1 MKKLI
6 TILILLCFTITGY
19 PQNFDFQWQNPK
31 VSGNT
36 LNDALTLP
44 NGKIVAAGEISTF
57 RISEDGGNSF
67 SAAMVDAER
76 RGAKA
81 AFFVNNSV
89 GFLCGE
95 GGMILKTTDGGLT
108 FTAQTSNTTEVLW
121 DIEFQDENT
130 GYAVGAA
137 GVMLKTTN
145 GGTTWSQISVPVTNI
160 IYAVHI
166 VSPTNIFMGTT
177 STSATQIL
185 NRSTD
190 GGTTWQNVSP
200 AGFASSVYSIKFV
213 DANIGYVACSSG
225 KVLKTSDGGATF
237 IESIDFGSNAN
248 YSLHFVD
255 AMTGYVPSGGEVYKT
270 TDGGTVWTLA
280 GSGFETLRGITVQS
294 GNIIIV
300 GSYGSIIK
308 STDQG
313 ANWGTINSTV
323 TTDLIREIHFVN
335 SDTGY
340 AVSGSTVTADTLGY
354 ILKTIDGGA
363 TWTQM
368 PYNFGYQ
375 LFSLAMPTPTTWYA
389 GSGHNKIYKT
399 TDAGETWVVQTQP
412 ITGTTHDFY
421 EIGYADENTLYASGL
436 AGKIIKTTNGG
447 AVWTEVVNP
456 FGTTSAIYDLHVFD
470 ALTVIGVGISA
481 KAYKT
486 TDGGTTWN
494 PLTTGVP
501 GNYFSVEFLN
511 NNFGVIV
518 GYASGSAPQVTITTN
533 GGTTWVP
540 SSLPSEFDV
549 FASVWGIGILD
560 ANRIWISDLN
570 GKIGFTTDG
579 GTTWTRAKA
588 FSSNGLYDIS
598 IVEDDMWLAGSGGS
612 IIKGFSDPIPVE
624 LVSFSYSKT
633 SEAIVLN
640 WKTATE
646 TNNYGFEIER
656 KSNSNWEVIA
666 FITGAGN
673 SVTPLEYNFTDT
685 DYPSGKIIY
694 RLKQID
700 YDGTVTYAGIVEV
713 DASMPLEFSLGQ
725 NYPNPFNPST
735 TIKYS
740 VPVNGMV
747 NIRVYDMIGRSA
759 LVLVNQVMEAGE
771 HSISF
776 DASKL
781 SSGVYFYEL
790 TAGDYKAVKKMIL
803 IK

>member
-1 MKKLI
+1 MKKLF
-6 TILILLCFTITGY
+6 TILILLCLTITSY
-19 PQNFDFQWQNPK
+19 PQNFDFEWQNPK

-44 NGKIVAAGEISTF
+44 NGNVLAAGEISTF
-57 RISEDGGNSF
+57 RISVDGGNTF
-67 SAAMVDAER
+67 SAAMVDVQR
-76 RGAKA
+76 RGIKA
-81 AFFVNNSV
+81 AFFINNNV
-89 GFLCGE
+89 GYLCGE
-95 GGMILKTTDGGLT
+95 GGMILKTTDSGLT
-108 FTAQTSNTTEVLW
+108 FLPQTSNTTEVLW

-137 GVMLKTTN
+137 GVMLKTTD

-185 NRSTD
+185 SRSTD
-190 GGTTWQNVSP
+190 GGATWQNVSP
-200 AGFASSVYSIKFV
+200 AAFASSVYAIKFV

-225 KVLKTSDGGATF
+225 KVLKTTDGGATF
-237 IESIDFGSNAN
+237 VENIDFGSDAN
-248 YSLHFVD
+248 YSLYFID
-255 AMTGYVPSGGEVYKT
+255 ALTGYVPTGSVVRKT
-270 TDGGTVWTLA
+270 TDGGASWTIA
-280 GSGFETLRGITVQS
+280 GSGFETLRGITVSS
-294 GNIIIV
+294 GSVIIV

-313 ANWGTINSTV
+313 ATWTELSNTV
-323 TTDLIREIHFVN
+323 TTDLIREIQFVN
-335 SDTGY
+335 SSTGY
-340 AVSGSTVTADTLGY
+340 AASGSTTAADTLGY
-354 ILKTIDGGA
+354 ILKTTDGGN
-363 TWTQM
+363 TWTRM
-368 PYNFGYQ
+368 PFNFGFQ
-375 LFSLAMPTPTTWYA
+375 VFSLAMPAAATWYA
-389 GSGHNKIYKT
+389 GTGNNKIFKT
-399 TDAGETWVVQTQP
+399 TDAGETWVVQAQP

-421 EIGYADENTLYASGL
+421 EIGYSDENNLYASGL
-436 AGKIIKTTNGG
+436 GGKLIKTTNGG
-447 AVWTEVVNP
+447 TTWTEVVNP
-456 FGTTSAIYDLHVFD
+456 FGSSAIYDMHVFD
-470 ALTVIGVGISA
+470 PLTVVAVGITA

-494 PLTTGVP
+494 ALTTGVP

-511 NNFGVIV
+511 NSFGVIV
-518 GYASGSAPQVTITTN
+518 GFSSGSAPQVTITTD

-560 ANRIWISDLN
+560 QNRIWISDLN
-570 GKIGFTTDG
+570 GEIGYTTDG
-579 GTTWTRAKA
+579 GTTWSRAKP

-598 IVEDDMWLAGSGGS
+598 IVGSDMWIAGNGGT
-612 IIKGFSDPIPVE
+612 IIKGFSDPTIPVE
-624 LVSFSYSKT
+624 LVSFTYSKT
-633 SEAIVLN
+633 SDAIVLN

-646 TNNYGFEIER
+646 TNNKGFEIER
-656 KSNSNWEVIA
+656 KSTGNWEVIA
-666 FITGAGN
+666 FISGAGN
-673 SVTPLEYNFTDT
+673 SVTPI
-685 DYPSGKIIY
+685 DYSFADNDYQSGTISY

-700 YDGTVTYAGIVEV
+700 YDGTVAYSAVIEV
-713 DASMPLEFSLGQ
+713 DASMPFEFSLGQ

-747 NIRVYDMIGRSA
+747 NIKVYDMIGRSS

-771 HSISF
+771 HSLTF

-790 TAGDYKAVKKMIL
+790 TSGSFRAVKKMIL